1 MGLLAQAIM
10 TARDALLFE
19 GKPDHVNGLPK
30 AKSEWRNIIFMP
42 DNNHKVSKTR
52 VVSQFQF
59 SQSSQ
64 SPSACGKLFGMKK
77 KLRPK
82 GEWQAIGMQEAR
94 LEKGSPEKLRMRAR
108 QLRDHAERLSR
119 EAEELEERAAVAEKA
134 AVR

>member
-1 MGLLAQAIM
+1 LNEISHFAESREKSDSPGQKNSVLLQ
-10 TARDALLFE
+10 FE
-19 GKPDHVNGLPK
+19 
-30 AKSEWRNIIFMP
+30 
-42 DNNHKVSKTR
+42 
-52 VVSQFQF
+52 F

-64 SPSACGKLFGMKK
+64 SQAPVGKLLEMKK

-119 EAEELEERAAVAEKA
+119 EAEELEERAAIAEKA
-134 AVR
+134 AR

>member
-1 MGLLAQAIM
+1 LASHGK
-10 TARDALLFE
+10 TAQSRAVWR
-19 GKPDHVNGLPK
+19 KPEISG
-30 AKSEWRNIIFMP
+30 S
-42 DNNHKVSKTR
+42 VS
-52 VVSQFQF
+52 VSISTGQPI
-59 SQSSQ
+59 
-64 SPSACGKLFGMKK
+64 PSAYEKLFDMKK

-134 AVR
+134 AN

>member
-1 MGLLAQAIM
+1 
-10 TARDALLFE
+10 
-19 GKPDHVNGLPK
+19 V
-30 AKSEWRNIIFMP
+30 
-42 DNNHKVSKTR
+42 
-52 VVSQFQF
+52 
-59 SQSSQ
+59 
-64 SPSACGKLFGMKK
+64 KK

-134 AVR
+134 AGLSPLAGN